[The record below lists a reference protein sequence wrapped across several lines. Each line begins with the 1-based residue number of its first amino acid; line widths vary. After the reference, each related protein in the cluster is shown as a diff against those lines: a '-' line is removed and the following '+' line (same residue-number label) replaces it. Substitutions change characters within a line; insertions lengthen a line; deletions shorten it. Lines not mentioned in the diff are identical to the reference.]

1 MFSEEL
7 SASLQRVL
15 GLRNLNYETASEL
28 CDMSSRHF
36 GNIARGDTSPTLD
49 FFEKLCVGLGKTPNE
64 LLGYPSDEEL
74 SFRHPKS
81 IVAAY
86 CFHLP
91 EHLAVYAVCPQCG
104 HLILRK
110 YDSYCYNC
118 GQALS
123 WDDFDLGKIQFIEL
137 T

>member
-36 GNIARGDTSPTLD
+36 GNIARGETSPTLD
-49 FFEKLCVGLGKTPNE
+49 FFEKLCLGLGKTPNE

-74 SFRHPKS
+74 FFRYPMP
-81 IVAAY
+81 IEEAY
-86 CFHLP
+86 CFRLP
-91 EHLAVYAVCPQCG
+91 EDLAVHAVCPRCG
-104 HLILRK
+104 HLIPRDIDK
-110 YDSYCYNC
+110 YCYNC

-123 WDDFDLGKIQFIEL
+123 REAFDSGNIHITEL
-137 T
+137 F